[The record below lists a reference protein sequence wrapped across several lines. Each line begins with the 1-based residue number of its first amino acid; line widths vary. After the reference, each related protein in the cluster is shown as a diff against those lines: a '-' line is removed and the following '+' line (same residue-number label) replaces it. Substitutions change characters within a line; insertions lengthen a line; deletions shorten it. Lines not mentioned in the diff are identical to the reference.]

1 MDLSVAHIDV
11 PERAALFLVPYP
23 HGRDAAVG
31 SVMVHT
37 IPDVA
42 LGIGR
47 VGTCRDGAVI
57 AVNRRT
63 VELQTDALRVVIVA
77 LVVVLIVV
85 GTVVVLVVV
94 LVAVAWV
101 VGFVVKPVVM
111 NRVVVVVFVG

>member
-1 MDLSVAHIDV
+1 
-11 PERAALFLVPYP
+11 
-23 HGRDAAVG
+23 
-31 SVMVHT
+31 MVHA

-42 LGIGR
+42 LSVGR

-57 AVNRRT
+57 AVNRCT
-63 VELQTDALRVVIVA
+63 VELQPDALRIAFV
-77 LVVVLIVV
+77 VV

-94 LVAVAWV
+94 LVVVALV